1 MFHRILVPLDG
12 SRRAESSIPVAA
24 RLARATHGT
33 IMLMRSVEPLTPYGP
48 YLSEPVGPASTV
60 SSQQRDLAASYLTQ
74 VLTDEALSGLKAVT
88 RVTEGPA
95 AESILTLCQAEQ
107 IDLVVLCAHGM
118 TGYHR
123 WRLGGVAQHVVRHA
137 PTPVLLLN
145 EFSPGSPAKQIE
157 TVRRALIPLDG
168 SSLAEAAIAPAIQ
181 LMAALAPQ
189 SGRLRL
195 LRIISP
201 YAAEEQETTPAEVI
215 SQANQQLQRL
225 VEQLRAAPT
234 EQLHLAIDYSV
245 ILDADPAER
254 ILSVSEPPYNPLR
267 DKADQA
273 DQTAGYDV
281 IVMAT
286 HGRTGVLRWA
296 LGSITERVLQATGL
310 PLLIVRPIVEQPAL
324 AAGQQQAAHA

>member
-12 SRRAESSIPVAA
+12 SRRAESAIPVAA
-24 RLARATHGT
+24 RLAHATHGT

-48 YLSEPVGPASTV
+48 YRSGPVGPASTV
-60 SSQQRDLAASYLTQ
+60 SSEQRDQAASYLTQ
-74 VLTDEALSGLKAVT
+74 VVMDEALSGLTTVT

-123 WRLGGVAQHVVRHA
+123 WRLGGVAQHVVRHT
-137 PTPVLLLN
+137 PSPVLLLN
-145 EFSPGSPAKQIE
+145 EFSPGTPAKQIE
-157 TVRRALIPLDG
+157 TVRRALVPLDG
-168 SSLAEAAIAPAIQ
+168 SLLAEAAIAPAIQ

-189 SGRLRL
+189 SGSLRL

-201 YAAEEQETTPAEVI
+201 YAIEEQETSQAELI
-215 SQANQQLQRL
+215 SQANQQLQQL
-225 VEQLRAAPT
+225 VEKLRAAPT
-234 EQLHLAIDYSV
+234 EQLRLTIDYSV
-245 ILDADPAER
+245 MVDSDPAER
-254 ILSVSEPPYNPLR
+254 ILSVSEPSYNPLR
-267 DKADQA
+267 REPHQA
-273 DQTAGYDV
+273 AGYDI

-286 HGRTGVLRWA
+286 HGRTGILRWA

-310 PLLIVRPIVEQPAL
+310 PLLIVRPVVEQPAL
-324 AAGQQQAAHA
+324 ATEQPSAAHA

>member
-1 MFHRILVPLDG
+1 
-12 SRRAESSIPVAA
+12 
-24 RLARATHGT
+24 
-33 IMLMRSVEPLTPYGP
+33 
-48 YLSEPVGPASTV
+48 V

-201 YAAEEQETTPAEVI
+201 YAAEEQETTPAEVT

-245 ILDADPAER
+245 IVDADPAER

-267 DKADQA
+267 DEPDQA
-273 DQTAGYDV
+273 AGYDV

-324 AAGQQQAAHA
+324 AAAQQQAAHA

>member
-12 SRRAESSIPVAA
+12 SRRAESAIPVAA
-24 RLARATHGT
+24 RLAHATHGT

-48 YLSEPVGPASTV
+48 YLSGPVGPASTV
-60 SSQQRDLAASYLTQ
+60 SSEQRDRATSYLTQ
-74 VLTDEALSGLKAVT
+74 VVMDEALSGLTTVT

-137 PTPVLLLN
+137 PSPVLLLN
-145 EFSPGSPAKQIE
+145 EFSPGTPAKQIE
-157 TVRRALIPLDG
+157 TVQRALVPLDG
-168 SSLAEAAIAPAIQ
+168 SALAEAAIAPAIQ

-189 SGRLRL
+189 SGSLRL

-201 YAAEEQETTPAEVI
+201 YAADEQETTQAELV
-215 SQANQQLQRL
+215 SQANQQLQQL
-225 VEQLRAAPT
+225 VEKLRAAPT
-234 EQLHLAIDYSV
+234 EQLRLTIDYFVMVDS
-245 ILDADPAER
+245 DPAER
-254 ILSVSEPPYNPLR
+254 ILSVSEPSYNPLR
-267 DKADQA
+267 AELHQA
-273 DQTAGYDV
+273 AGYDI

-286 HGRTGVLRWA
+286 HGRTGILRWT

-310 PLLIVRPIVEQPAL
+310 PLLIVRPLVEQPSL
-324 AAGQQQAAHA
+324 ATERPSAAHA